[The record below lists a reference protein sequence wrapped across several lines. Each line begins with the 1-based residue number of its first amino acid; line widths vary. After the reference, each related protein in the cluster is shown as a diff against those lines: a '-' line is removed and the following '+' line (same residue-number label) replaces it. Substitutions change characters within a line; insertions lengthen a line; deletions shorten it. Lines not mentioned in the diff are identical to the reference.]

1 MVLADRHGTTRILTF
16 DERAFRAVP
25 PLQGGTFTILPA

>member
-1 MVLADRHGTTRILTF
+1 VALV

-25 PLQGGTFTILPA
+25 PLQGGAFTILPADQAT